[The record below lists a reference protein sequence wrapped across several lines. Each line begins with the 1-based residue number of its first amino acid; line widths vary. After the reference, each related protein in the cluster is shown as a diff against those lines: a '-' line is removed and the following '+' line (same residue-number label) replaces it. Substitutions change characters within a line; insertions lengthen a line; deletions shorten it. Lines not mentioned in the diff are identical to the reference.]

1 MMQPQIGH
9 DVRCYLLEE
18 DVRPEMS
25 LAPLLRRAGT
35 LG

>member
-9 DVRCYLLEE
+9 DVRCYLLEL
-18 DVRPEMS
+18 DVNPEIS
-25 LAPLLRRAGT
+25 LTPLLRLAGT